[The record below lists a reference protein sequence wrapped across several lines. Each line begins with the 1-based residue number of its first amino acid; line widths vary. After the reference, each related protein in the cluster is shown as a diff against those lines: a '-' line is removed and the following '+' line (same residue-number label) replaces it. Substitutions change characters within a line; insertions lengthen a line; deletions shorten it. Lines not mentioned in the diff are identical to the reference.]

1 MESFQ
6 CEGQFDPEGVSE
18 HQFMDVQVYTSNAA

>member
-6 CEGQFDPEGVSE
+6 SEGQFDPEGVSE
-18 HQFMDVQVYTSNAA
+18 HQFINVQVYTSNAT

>member
-6 CEGQFDPEGVSE
+6 YEGQFDPEGVSE
-18 HQFMDVQVYTSNAA
+18 YQFMDVQVYTPNAT